1 MKVYWLGKQLMNR
14 EGTLIDVYAHPRR
27 NEPEWDLMS
36 KDDLKTHNEKIA
48 RAAFEAGYD
57 VAHVWP
63 TQMKRNIKDSAWDS
77 FLQSDEYKAL
87 VGENPPLGTGDKSLW
102 EDIVEREGKKL

>member
-1 MKVYWLGKQLMNR
+1 MDP
-14 EGTLIDVYAHPRR
+14 EGVSYAELKFAPGTGLAEV
-27 NEPEWDLMS
+27 NFFTEEM
-36 KDDLKTHNEKIA
+36 LKTHNEKIA

-87 VGENPPLGTGDKSLW
+87 IGEK
-102 EDIVEREGKKL
+102 V